1 MSKLDELIYG
11 EDGIIFLV
19 QSGEDDVV
27 TEEMKQEIMKCAK
40 KTNIKLCDRSEDPQM
55 LLNELCKYIELNMCL
70 VPFTK
75 YVPWIAEFLDRLNFI
90 LIDGVEFYDGK

>member
-19 QSGEDDVV
+19 QSGEDGEV
-27 TEEMKQEIMKCAK
+27 TEEMKQEIMECAK
-40 KTNIKLCDRSEDPQM
+40 KTNIKLCNHSEDAQM

-75 YVPWIAEFLDRLNFI
+75 YVPWIAGYLDRLNYT
-90 LIDGVEFYDGK
+90 LIDGIKLYDGK